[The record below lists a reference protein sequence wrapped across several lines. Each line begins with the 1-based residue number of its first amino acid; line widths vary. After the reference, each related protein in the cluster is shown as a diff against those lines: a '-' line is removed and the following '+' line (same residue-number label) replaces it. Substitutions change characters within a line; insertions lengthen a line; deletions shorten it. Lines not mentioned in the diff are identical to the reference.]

1 MPSVNVPLYDILTR
15 HQIYLEGVKTFA
27 AADFSITMDRLDE
40 ELRRLLA
47 KSKFSDLGELT
58 KNQLAVFI
66 AALREIQSE
75 VYNEY
80 VDRVMAFLLK
90 FMAANVDVM
99 QELLASATGL
109 DLAEADDKRDH
120 KSLFGLLAASGSN
133 DGNSR
138 LWSIISKAPLPATG
152 MLLVPLIRG
161 FANNSAASVENI
173 VRRGYANNW
182 KLDELLTAVVGTPSL
197 NFRDGQLNRIRNGNA
212 AISATLLQHVAANTG
227 AAVQSVYGESYRWI
241 SVIDGR
247 TSDICISRANKIF
260 RFGGP
265 LPPAHINCRSSIE
278 VLVTDAPPTAP
289 SDNFADW
296 IRGQPANVQNDLLS
310 VGKADQL
317 RSGALKT
324 AEPRFEVS
332 SSLSIEQ
339 FKAKTNLMLTNG

>member
-1 MPSVNVPLYDILTR
+1 MSVNVPLYDVLTR
-15 HQIYLEGVKTFA
+15 HQIYLEGVKSFA
-27 AADFSITMDRLDE
+27 AADFSITIERLDE

-58 KNQLAVFI
+58 KNQLNVFI
-66 AALREIQSE
+66 ADLREVQS
-75 VYNEY
+75 VIYNAY
-80 VDRVMAFLLK
+80 VERVMAFLLE

-99 QELLASATGL
+99 QTLMEGVTGF
-109 DLAEADDKRDH
+109 DLGDAADKANH
-120 KSLFGLLAASGSN
+120 NSLFGLLAASGSE

-152 MLLVPLIRG
+152 MLLVPLVRG
-161 FANNSAASVENI
+161 FANNSAASVENM

-182 KLDELLTAVVGTPSL
+182 KVDELLTNIVGTSSL

-212 AISATLLQHVAANTG
+212 AITSTLLQHVAANTG
-227 AAVQSVYGESYRWI
+227 AAVQSVYGNRYRWI

-247 TSDICISRANKIF
+247 TSEICLSRANHIF
-260 RFGGP
+260 NFGGP

-278 VLVTDAPPTAP
+278 VLIGDAPPTAP
-289 SDNFADW
+289 SDSFADW
-296 IRGQPANVQNDLLS
+296 IRGQPASVQNDLLS